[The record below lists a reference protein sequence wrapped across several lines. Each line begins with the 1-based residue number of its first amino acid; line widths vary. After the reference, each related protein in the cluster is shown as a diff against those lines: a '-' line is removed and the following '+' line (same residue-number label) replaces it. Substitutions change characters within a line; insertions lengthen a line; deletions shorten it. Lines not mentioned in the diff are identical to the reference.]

1 MIKKLADRFFRWYCD
16 PDYYPDIKGDLEELY
31 HRNKESESSADWKYF
46 LQVLGLFRPSLI
58 KSFNQPSIINQGM
71 FRNYFKISTR
81 TLLSHKLYTFINVFG
96 LAVGLAAFLLIG
108 EYVQFERSYDQHYDN
123 SNEIYRLSTVEIVN
137 DQEGVKDAMTFQPAA
152 KVIADEMPE
161 ILNYT
166 TTYKFDEVV
175 TRLGDQVF
183 KEENVI
189 SADSNFLKIFTYD
202 VVEGSKDLILSEP
215 NSLVLT

>member
-1 MIKKLADRFFRWYCD
+1 
-16 PDYYPDIKGDLEELY
+16 
-31 HRNKESESSADWKYF
+31 
-46 LQVLGLFRPSLI
+46 
-58 KSFNQPSIINQGM
+58 
-71 FRNYFKISTR
+71 
-81 TLLSHKLYTFINVFG
+81 
-96 LAVGLAAFLLIG
+96 
-108 EYVQFERSYDQHYDN
+108 
-123 SNEIYRLSTVEIVN
+123 
-137 DQEGVKDAMTFQPAA
+137 MTFQPAA

-202 VVEGSKDLILSEP
+202 VVEGSKDLMLSEP